1 MGHYDLADLHALL
14 GALEEC
20 VTALG
25 RPASGGV
32 AAASAA
38 WERA

>member
-1 MGHYDLADLHALL
+1 MGHYDLGDLHALL
-14 GALEEC
+14 GALEAC
-20 VTALG
+20 VNALG
-25 RPASGGV
+25 AGQRGV